1 MGTEMWWDAVG
12 MLAAACTSGGLIPQL
27 IRGVRTR
34 RLDDVSPGLLIL
46 LIIGCALWFLYGFHK
61 WDKIIM
67 GANAF
72 VVSLASIILSL
83 RAHYI
88 KQRGSVN
95 VRRDAKRYK

>member
-1 MGTEMWWDAVG
+1 MQTEMWWDVVG
-12 MLAAACTSGGLIPQL
+12 VLAAACTSGGLIPQL
-27 IRGVRTR
+27 VRGVRTQ

-46 LIIGCALWFLYGFHK
+46 LIVGCALWFLYGMHK

-72 VVSLASIILSL
+72 VIMLSIIIFSL

-88 KQRGSVN
+88 RQRS
-95 VRRDAKRYK
+95 KRL

>member
-1 MGTEMWWDAVG
+1 MWTETLWNVVG

-27 IRGVRTR
+27 VRGVKTK

-46 LIIGCALWFLYGFHK
+46 LIVGCTLWFLYGIHK

-72 VVSLASIILSL
+72 VVVLTSTILFL
-83 RAHYI
+83 RGYYI
-88 KQRGSVN
+88 RQR
-95 VRRDAKRYK
+95 DKRL